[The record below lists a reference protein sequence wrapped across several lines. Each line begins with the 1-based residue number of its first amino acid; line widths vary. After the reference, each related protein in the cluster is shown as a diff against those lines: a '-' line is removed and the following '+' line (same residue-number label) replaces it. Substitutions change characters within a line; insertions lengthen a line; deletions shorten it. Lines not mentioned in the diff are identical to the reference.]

1 MMGEERCE
9 AILKRVLSLSREAQ
23 QTEVYLS
30 VQEQGLTRYA
40 SNVIHQNVSHS
51 NTELHIRAVV
61 GKRQGRATTNVLS
74 DEGVQ
79 RAVEGAHQNALLMPE
94 DPNFNGL
101 PTSDTSPR
109 VAAYDEATA
118 SCNPETRARV
128 VETVCRKAETQSL
141 RASGAYRTG
150 TQEMAVMSTQG
161 AVGYHAGTFA
171 GLIIT
176 AMSDTSAGWSKSSSW
191 RISDIDVESL
201 ADEAIR
207 KAHQGRNPLSI
218 EPGAYAVLLDPY
230 AVDDILGSL
239 SLNGVGA
246 QSVQE
251 GRSWMNGIM
260 GQRIMSPL
268 VSIWDHGADPE
279 GCPTRFDA
287 EGVPRQRV
295 DIVKEGVV
303 GGPVHNSYTAGKEG
317 RSSTGHQTPFI
328 WGTVGPMATNLFM
341 KEGDGSLEGMI
352 ASTQRGLYITRFF
365 YTRLVHSR
373 GCVMTGMTRDG
384 VFLIENGE
392 LSYPVK
398 NLRFTQS
405 YVEALSGVEA
415 VGSRRIL
422 TLNEVGFATVV
433 PALKLR
439 SFNFTGVTV

>member
-1 MMGEERCE
+1 MMGQERCE
-9 AILKRVLSLSREAQ
+9 AILKRALSLSRAEQA
-23 QTEVYLS
+23 EVYLS

-79 RAVEGAHQNALLMPE
+79 RAVEGAYQNALLMPE

-101 PTSDTSPR
+101 PTAGTSPR
-109 VAAYDEATA
+109 VAAYDGATA
-118 SCNPETRARV
+118 SCSPEARARV
-128 VETVCRKAETQSL
+128 VETICRKAETQGL

-176 AMSDTSAGWSKSSSW
+176 AMSDTSAGWSKGSSW
-191 RISDIDVESL
+191 RTSDIDVESL

-207 KAHQGRNPLSI
+207 KAHQGRNPHSI
-218 EPGAYAVLLDPY
+218 EPGEYAVVLDPY

-239 SLNGVGA
+239 SLFGMGA

-260 GQRIMSPL
+260 GQQVMSPL
-268 VSIWDHGADPE
+268 VCIWDHGADPG
-279 GCPTRFDA
+279 GCPTPFDA

-303 GGPVHNSYTAGKEG
+303 GEPVHNSYTAGKEG

-352 ASTQRGLYITRFF
+352 ASTQRGLA
-365 YTRLVHSR
+365 
-373 GCVMTGMTRDG
+373 GCT
-384 VFLIENGE
+384 
-392 LSYPVK
+392 SPAS
-398 NLRFTQS
+398 FT
-405 YVEALSGVEA
+405 
-415 VGSRRIL
+415 
-422 TLNEVGFATVV
+422 
-433 PALKLR
+433 PAWC
-439 SFNFTGVTV
+439 TPGDV